1 MDDYKIEQVYI
12 LGVNDIFWHWYVCGI
27 WLSVWRVQYEVSG
40 SLLSLIK
47 SIVTQLLTLSPLF
60 TRTSGMSPNLSHY
73 PEDIFGRMNLVD
85 NKTTENNISFWRENS
100 SPECWMLKCAVI
112 LDAMSVLFPF
122 VRTFYNWTRFLQ
134 SPALLFCGGLFQQPG
149 HIMTRYSKSPLPCNS
164 ALLTLL
170 TVLSAL
176 TDIITAAI
184 LGISAVKRSI
194 GSTTGFHNHGEGP
207 Y

>member
-1 MDDYKIEQVYI
+1 
-12 LGVNDIFWHWYVCGI
+12 
-27 WLSVWRVQYEVSG
+27 
-40 SLLSLIK
+40 
-47 SIVTQLLTLSPLF
+47 
-60 TRTSGMSPNLSHY
+60 
-73 PEDIFGRMNLVD
+73 
-85 NKTTENNISFWRENS
+85 
-100 SPECWMLKCAVI
+100 MLKCAVI

-122 VRTFYNWTRFLQ
+122 VRTFYNRTRFLQ

-184 LGISAVKRSI
+184 LGIIAVKRSI
-194 GSTTGFHNHGEGP
+194 GSTTGCTVMEKAPTRAFSWLKAPTCAFTFKTLLRHYSERALTPWSLNMKLGP
-207 Y
+207 RCNYHKGWGQRPFSIVS